1 MSLQTVLSV
10 MIVFYIPMLYIM
22 IQCVNELY
30 TLLLNKLFFLELRRN
45 GSSGNYTMEGS
56 GVEACQQVRK
66 APQMQCD
73 PLW

>member
-1 MSLQTVLSV
+1 MS
-10 MIVFYIPMLYIM
+10 
-22 IQCVNELY
+22 Y
-30 TLLLNKLFFLELRRN
+30 TLSNKLCFLELRRN

-56 GVEACQQVRK
+56 GAEACQQVRK